1 MKQKNRKSSEK
12 KGENMAK
19 TVTVGV
25 FDSGLGGLTVLKE
38 CVRVVPRARYLYLG
52 DNANAPYGS
61 KPEEE
66 IFALTLAAVNKLRR
80 RGADVIVLACNTA
93 TAVCLERLR
102 AQFRFPVLGSE
113 PAVLPAARAAK
124 DVLVLATPCTA
135 KSPRLAALIARCP
148 GCRFTVFPAEGL
160 AAAVERW
167 LIGGVPLRLGDH
179 LPAGKFD
186 GVVLGCTHFVFLR
199 KEIAEYYRAPV
210 FDGGEGVANRLK
222 TVLFDRSRKIEGI
235 GSHECLE
242 LDNRRIPPNSFQK
255 TTKNAIIFL
264 GSSKNANKCVYKQ
277 MFDNIFPYNSTK
289 KCKKT

>member
-1 MKQKNRKSSEK
+1 MIEIADSSAPELDVY
-12 KGENMAK
+12 AR
-19 TVTVGV
+19 
-25 FDSGLGGLTVLKE
+25 LTEAQLRNVLEPERGIFIAESPK
-38 CVRVVPRARYLYLG
+38 VIRVALDMGYQPLSFLMERRHIEG
-52 DNANAPYGS
+52 D
-61 KPEEE
+61 
-66 IFALTLAAVNKLRR
+66 
-80 RGADVIVLACNTA
+80 GA
-93 TAVCLERLR
+93 E
-102 AQFRFPVLGSE
+102 
-113 PAVLPAARAAK
+113 
-124 DVLVLATPCTA
+124 
-135 KSPRLAALIARCP
+135 LIARCP

-160 AAAVERW
+160 AGAVERW
-167 LIGGVPLRLGDH
+167 LLGGVPLRLGDH